1 MDPSLI
7 RFDFA
12 LILVCLAAFTGI
24 VWGIDKL
31 LFEKAR
37 KRLGESAEEPTIV
50 EYSRSFFPVIFVVL
64 LLRSFVA
71 EPFKIPSS
79 SMMPTLLIGDFIL
92 VNKFAYG
99 IRLPVLNTKLIP
111 IGEPKRGDVVVF
123 KYPGANL
130 QDENRGKDYIKRV
143 IGLPGD
149 VVEYRGKTI
158 YINNEPV
165 AQISP
170 EIYVGVGQGSE
181 MTGAEKRTEMLPGR
195 EHDILIVPALTYLA
209 DADHSFTVGPKQ
221 YFVMG
226 DNRDRS
232 EDSRFWGMVP
242 EENLVGR
249 AFFIWMNWDGENG
262 GVDFSR
268 IGTIIKGGE
277 S

>member
-1 MDPSLI
+1 MRL
-7 RFDFA
+7 DFA
-12 LILVCLAAFTGI
+12 LILVCLAAFTGF
-24 VWGIDKL
+24 VWGVDKL
-31 LFEKAR
+31 FFEKGR
-37 KRLGESAEEPTIV
+37 KALGEAGKEPTIV

-64 LLRSFVA
+64 LLRSFIA

-99 IRLPVLNTKLIP
+99 IRLPVINTKVIAL
-111 IGEPKRGDVVVF
+111 GEPKRGDVVVF
-123 KYPGANL
+123 KYPGFNAK
-130 QDENRGKDYIKRV
+130 DENRGKDYIKRV

-158 YINNEPV
+158 FINGEAV

-170 EIYVGVGQGSE
+170 ESYVGVGQGSE
-181 MTGAEKRTEMLPGR
+181 MTGSQKRVEMLPGR
-195 EHDILIVPALTYLA
+195 EHDILIIPELTQLA
-209 DADHSFTVGPKQ
+209 DADGAFTVGPKQ

-262 GVDFSR
+262 GVEFSR